1 MVSFSLLQIYIEAK
15 EKKNAL
21 LSLLSLRRSECGS
34 PGWCLSRNSTV
45 FGTMADL
52 TEENNILLT
61 ERLPKTNCC
70 SNQYVVNIVNNY
82 GTVINGDN
90 TVINS
95 SAPNSASL
103 LPFRNE
109 RMSQSDENSATRSKS
124 NHFVPCSRGRRSP
137 ATWEMKPSASNLQH
151 RRDYE
156 RGKRKDVNKYGTVI
170 NGDNTVINSSAP
182 NSASLV
188 PFRNERIPQSDENF
202 ETRSPSNHFVPCSRG
217 RQSAATWETKPSANN
232 LQHRRDYKRGKR
244 KDDNHVNEVSEFMRK
259 KKNDRRRMKR
269 QKRNSRQSS
278 PSSDDD
284 IRDSTFNELA
294 ALDSDGSGL
303 QQGLQTFHSCS
314 KLLHPLRD
322 NGRWA
327 DFDRVAQEL
336 LDKAAGDLT
345 CRIII
350 CLEKSVALS
359 YQKEIE
365 RSEDMINNAVTEIDK
380 TSGSD
385 RCLLEVL
392 SNCYLAGLHR
402 RKKEIGTTQHYLE
415 IAGKFASGFPCCLPV
430 AILLYEKGSFER
442 DFAAQLLGSK
452 KEPSITEAKRLMQS
466 CVDLCHRLDHEQV
479 YVGKEH
485 FAVSKLA
492 IINLHCETS
501 TSRNETIDQ
510 SSIEEA
516 GKYLDTLQTDSYS
529 NTELQGAKIQRL
541 KAKVDFYYR
550 IDKFR
555 EAEKYAQEALEMAER
570 LGFNLEKTPLNERL
584 TDISRKIMET
594 SSSETFRESPEIID
608 SSSGS
613 LSSRNNSPNSSEC
626 EVEEK
631 L

>member
-1 MVSFSLLQIYIEAK
+1 MA
-15 EKKNAL
+15 N
-21 LSLLSLRRSECGS
+21 LS
-34 PGWCLSRNSTV
+34 
-45 FGTMADL
+45 
-52 TEENNILLT
+52 EENTTLLRT
-61 ERLPKTNCC
+61 RLPTTENR
-70 SNQYVVNIVNNY
+70 SMQYDVNIVNNS
-82 GTVINGDN
+82 GTVIVGDN
-90 TVINS
+90 IEVNAHS
-95 SAPNSASL
+95 FAPIIYSASL
-103 LPFRNE
+103 VLFRSE
-109 RMSQSDENSATRSKS
+109 RMAQSDENSETRSRT
-124 NHFVPCSRGRRSP
+124 NHCAPCLRERWPPNDKGFA
-137 ATWEMKPSASNLQH
+137 ATWDSKPRASNQQH

-156 RGKRKDVNKYGTVI
+156 RGKWK
-170 NGDNTVINSSAP
+170 
-182 NSASLV
+182 
-188 PFRNERIPQSDENF
+188 
-202 ETRSPSNHFVPCSRG
+202 
-217 RQSAATWETKPSANN
+217 
-232 LQHRRDYKRGKR
+232 
-244 KDDNHVNEVSEFMRK
+244 DNHVSKVSDFVRK
-259 KKNDRRRMKR
+259 KKNDSKRMKR

-284 IRDSTFNELA
+284 IRDSTLKELA
-294 ALDSDGSGL
+294 FDSDGSSL

-365 RSEDMINNAVTEIDK
+365 RSEDMVNNAVREIAK

-385 RCLLEVL
+385 RRLLEVL

-402 RKKEIGTTQHYLE
+402 RKKKIGTTQHYLE

-430 AILLYEKGSFER
+430 AILLYEKGSFKR

-452 KEPSITEAKRLMQS
+452 KEPSATEAKRLMQS
-466 CVDLCHRLDHEQV
+466 CVDLCNRLDHEQV

-501 TSRNETIDQ
+501 ASRNETIDQ

-516 GKYLDTLQTDSYS
+516 GKYLDTLQADSYS

-550 IDKFR
+550 IDRFR
-555 EAEKYAQEALEMAER
+555 EAETYAQEALEMAER

>member
-1 MVSFSLLQIYIEAK
+1 
-15 EKKNAL
+15 
-21 LSLLSLRRSECGS
+21 
-34 PGWCLSRNSTV
+34 
-45 FGTMADL
+45 MADP
-52 TEENNILLT
+52 TEENTILST

-90 TVINS
+90 NVINS
-95 SAPNSASL
+95 SAPNIVSL
-103 LPFRNE
+103 VPFRDK
-109 RMSQSDENSATRSKS
+109 RMPESDENSETRSRS
-124 NHFVPCSRGRRSP
+124 NHFVPWSRGRWSP
-137 ATWEMKPSASNLQH
+137 ATWEMKLSASNQQH

-156 RGKRKDVNKYGTVI
+156 QGKRKD
-170 NGDNTVINSSAP
+170 
-182 NSASLV
+182 
-188 PFRNERIPQSDENF
+188 
-202 ETRSPSNHFVPCSRG
+202 H
-217 RQSAATWETKPSANN
+217 
-232 LQHRRDYKRGKR
+232 
-244 KDDNHVNEVSEFMRK
+244 NHVNEVSKFMRK
-259 KKNDRRRMKR
+259 KKNDRKRMKR

-294 ALDSDGSGL
+294 FDSDGSSL

-365 RSEDMINNAVTEIDK
+365 RSEDMVNNAVRDIAK

-385 RCLLEVL
+385 RRLLEVL
-392 SNCYLAGLHR
+392 SNCYLAGLYR
-402 RKKEIGTTQHYLE
+402 RKKRIGTTQHYLE

-430 AILLYEKGSFER
+430 AILLYENGSFKR

-452 KEPSITEAKRLMQS
+452 KEPSVTEAKRLMQS

-479 YVGKEH
+479 YVGKGH

-501 TSRNETIDQ
+501 TSRNETIDP

-594 SSSETFRESPEIID
+594 SSSESFRESPEIID